1 MVALSAICCLT
12 MTIVKT
18 GRKIQARI
26 QAQPKTR
33 IVIVIVIAI
42 RTVTVIATVI
52 ATVIVIAIAAIG
64 KAIDMDSLQV
74 VLFLSSVICILIA
87 YILRLRRKE
96 KELTCQL
103 KVAREEISKGYRNV
117 AQAYEMINWLVTK
130 LEEFG
135 TVSIYSDGYH
145 SDFQFTRRHE
155 KEKTDAEKA
164 IVKVHDKKP
173 SDNPFDDIVL

>member
-1 MVALSAICCLT
+1 M
-12 MTIVKT
+12 IV
-18 GRKIQARI
+18 
-26 QAQPKTR
+26 
-33 IVIVIVIAI
+33 
-42 RTVTVIATVI
+42 TVTAIATAI
-52 ATVIVIAIAAIG
+52 ATAAIG

-96 KELTCQL
+96 KGFTCQL
-103 KVAREEISKGYRNV
+103 KAAREEISKGYRNV
-117 AQAYEMINWLVTK
+117 AQADEITNWLVTK

-145 SDFQFTRRHE
+145 SDFQFTCKHG
-155 KEKTDAEKA
+155 KEKPNAEKS

-173 SDNPFDDIVL
+173 PDNPFDDIVL